1 MGVPRA
7 KKPKQGLYTLKEVR
21 QKCRETGNQVQLMMI
36 AAIQYELKASNEE
49 MMRVLQLA
57 ARYSQYYDDHLV
69 VLKDAA
75 EQIYNASNGEI
86 DLRTIEMK
94 MRYRNA

>member
-1 MGVPRA
+1 MAVPRTR
-7 KKPKQGLYTLKEVR
+7 KPKQGLYTLKEVR

-36 AAIQYELKASNEE
+36 AAIQYELKADNDQ

-57 ARYSQYYDDHLV
+57 ARYSQYYDDNLI

-86 DLRTIEMK
+86 DLRTTEMK
-94 MRYRNA
+94 MRFRRA